1 MAYLVKMPS
10 LGMEMQEGEVIEW
23 HVSEDETVEEG
34 DLIVEIEAEKNTA
47 DINAREDG
55 VLRCLYVN
63 VGGVVEPG
71 TPIGLIAEADEDI
84 ADLEAQ
90 VDEAAGADEETA
102 TAVTGGGTPD
112 ESPAETQQS
121 ADQTSSDDRIKATP
135 KAKQRA
141 GELGVDLATVDGTGP
156 QGAVT
161 ADDVEA
167 SSGSPANSLTPR
179 NERTLSQMRRTITDR
194 LGRSYREAL
203 HVTEH
208 RDIVVDDLL
217 DAVDQAQDRMDQ
229 DISLTDLLFLAVSE
243 ALADHPEFNA
253 TYEDGVHTLYEEH
266 NLCTAVDIEDG
277 LIAPVVGDVSNMSL
291 SDVAESRRETV
302 EKAQSGQYTT
312 DGLTG
317 GTFTVTNLGV
327 YGVDS
332 FTPIINPPQIAI
344 LGVNR
349 VRERAVPVTDG
360 YRFQREMTVDLSFDH
375 RVVDGADA
383 AQFLQTL
390 AETVADTKSFLP
402 E

>member
-34 DLIVEIEAEKNTA
+34 DLIAEIEAEKNTA

-55 VLRCLYVN
+55 VLRHIYVE

-90 VDEAAGADEETA
+90 VEQDAGADEETA
-102 TAVTGGGTPD
+102 TETEGETPD
-112 ESPAETQQS
+112 ESRAAAQQRS
-121 ADQTSSDDRIKATP
+121 AQASSDDRIKATP

-156 QGAVT
+156 QGAIT

-167 SSGSPANSLTPR
+167 SSGSPAHSFIPR
-179 NERTLSQMRRTITDR
+179 EERTLSQMRRTITDR
-194 LGRSYREAL
+194 LGQSYQEAI

-208 RDIVVDDLL
+208 RAIVVDELL
-217 DAVDQAQDRMDQ
+217 DAVDQARDGMDQ
-229 DISLTDLLFLAVSE
+229 EISLTDVLFLAVSQ
-243 ALADHPEFNA
+243 ALAEHPEFNA
-253 TYEDGVHTLYEEH
+253 TYEDGVHRLYEEH
-266 NLCTAVDIEDG
+266 NLCTAVDIDDG
-277 LIAPVVGDVSNMSL
+277 LIAPVVGDVSTMSL
-291 SDVAESRRETV
+291 SDVATGRRETV
-302 EKAQSGQYTT
+302 EKAQSGQYTM
-312 DGLTG
+312 DDLTG
-317 GTFTVTNLGV
+317 GTFTVTNLGM

-349 VRERAVPVTDG
+349 VRERAVPAADG
-360 YRFQREMTVDLSFDH
+360 YRFQSEMTVDLSFDH

-390 AETVADTKSFLP
+390 AETVSDAESYLP